1 MKKPNQKPN
10 NKTKNKI
17 IIVLSILMCS
27 FFAISSVM
35 AINNYFSRQKQE
47 KIKLMSENNAP
58 LFEVNKISGNNED
71 KTLIPLPMPNLNP
84 NKYHHTITINHQ
96 AVLNLNGFDSDIG
109 LYLKIT
115 PKYDTHNTFS
125 NPETLFNL
133 EIKTNNIIYDD
144 TKRQQLIYKP
154 NGKGNTNIQIKL
166 EQNNFVKATNPL
178 LTLVLDYELVDS
190 NGNAFSGSGTT
201 IENKIKNLA

>member
-1 MKKPNQKPN
+1 MKKNQKPN

-17 IIVLSILMCS
+17 ITVLTFLICS
-27 FFAISSVM
+27 FFAISSIV

-47 KIKLMSENNAP
+47 KIKLMSENDAP
-58 LFEVNKISGNNED
+58 LFEVNRISGNNED
-71 KTLIPLPMPNLNP
+71 KTLIPLPLPNLNP
-84 NKYHHTITINHQ
+84 NKYHHVVTINHQ
-96 AVLNLNGFDSDIG
+96 VLLNSNGLDVSVP

-133 EIKTNNIIYDD
+133 EVKNNNTTYDN
-144 TKRQQLIYKP
+144 TKRQQMVI
-154 NGKGNTNIQIKL
+154 NNDGRGNINIQIKL
-166 EQNNFVKATNPL
+166 EQNNFIQTKNPN
-178 LTLVLDYELVDS
+178 LTLILNYELVDKD
-190 NGNAFSGSGTT
+190 GNALSGGSST